1 MNEESWMREQQT
13 YPVNSKLGR
22 QHTKAPLAAALSPF
36 MSLLYPPNP
45 FLKANLIP
53 HKIKCCTYV
62 CSPFFMKSEYNIIF
76 ESRKRR

>member
-13 YPVNSKLGR
+13 YPLNSKFGR

-45 FLKANLIP
+45 FLKASPIP
-53 HKIKCCTYV
+53 RKIKCCTYF
-62 CSPFFMKSEYNIIF
+62 CSPFFMKSECNIIF
-76 ESRKRR
+76 ESRKRL